1 MSAPQ
6 ANALRL
12 KHEVHEREAAVDRA
26 YLRLQAGQSPDEAIE
41 QQWQQHL
48 RQEQQ
53 QKEASLKKV
62 ISNILHALISIS
74 ITTCIAEWRGGSGRD
89 GEHS

>member
-1 MSAPQ
+1 MSAAQ
-6 ANALRL
+6 ANTLRL

-41 QQWQQHL
+41 QQWQQLL
-48 RQEQQ
+48 REEQ

-62 ISNILHALISIS
+62 ISIILYGRISIMTMYS
-74 ITTCIAEWRGGSGRD
+74 
-89 GEHS
+89 